1 MKYDFDTVISRKGS
15 GCIKWDVK
23 DLFGVSPEA
32 DLLPFWIADQDFP
45 VLPEIQEALKKRV
58 DHPMYGY
65 TMPSSRSVS
74 ALSEWYSRRHDWDFS
89 PSEVISGIGVVT
101 VLSYAIQ
108 ALTEPG
114 DKIALFSPV
123 YDPFFALI
131 KNSGRT
137 LADVPMPYQDGKY
150 ILDLELFE
158 KALTTGVKAL
168 IFCNPH
174 NPVGKVWTRQELTDI
189 AHLCKKYNTLILS
202 DDVHGDIV
210 MKGHK
215 YVPMASVTEA
225 KDRLVTFTAIS
236 KTFNLAGLGASA
248 TIVQNRELFQKLNSA
263 LKNVWL
269 FGPNVMA
276 FPAMEAAYTYGDTWV
291 DELNEYLSENARY
304 ISEQCQNDMPDIK
317 VTEHQGTFL
326 MWLDMTCFGLSSDK
340 LTTTLAKEYG
350 IALGNGAH
358 YGNQCDGFMRFNIA
372 CPRKT
377 LIKGFEALKRFY
389 KNRR

>member
-23 DLFGVSPEA
+23 DLFGVDSDA

-45 VLPEIQEALKKRV
+45 VLPEIQEALRKRV

-65 TMPSSRSVS
+65 TMPSSGSVS
-74 ALSEWYSRRHDWDFS
+74 ALTQWYSRRHGWEFS

-101 VLSYAIQ
+101 VLSYAIR

-131 KNSGRT
+131 KNGGRS
-137 LADVPMPYQDGKY
+137 LVDVPMEYQGGQY
-150 ILDLELFE
+150 TPDLELFE
-158 KALTTGVKAL
+158 KELAAGVKAL
-168 IFCNPH
+168 ILCNPH
-174 NPVGKVWTRQELTDI
+174 NPVGKVWTREELTDI

-225 KDRLVTFTAIS
+225 RDRLVTFTAIS

-248 TIVQNRELFQKLNSA
+248 TIVQNHELFQKLNGA
-263 LKNVWL
+263 LRDVWL

-276 FPAMEAAYTYGDTWV
+276 FPAMEAAYTCGDEWV
-291 DELNEYLSENARY
+291 DELNEYLTDNSRY
-304 ISEQCQNDMPDIK
+304 VSEQCRKDMPDIK
-317 VTEHQGTFL
+317 VADHQGTFL
-326 MWLDMTCFGLSSDK
+326 MWLDMTCFALSSDE
-340 LTTTLAKEYG
+340 LTSILAKEYG

-358 YGNQCDGFMRFNIA
+358 YGKQCDGFMRLNMA
-372 CPRKT
+372 CPRET
-377 LIKGFEALKRFY
+377 LEKGFESLKRFY